1 MTLRTPHLFA
11 ALVFFLLASW
21 SSQAATTLKIATVL
35 PEGTSWMRE
44 MRGAARQIE
53 AETES
58 RVKLKFYPGGVMGTE
73 KSVMRKIRVGQLH
86 GGAFTIGSLGDLHR
100 DVEIYGLPFLFQ
112 SYDEVDYVR
121 ARMDDRI
128 REGLKEAGLVA
139 LAISEGGFAY
149 ILSNRPLRSLDDLPG
164 ARIWVA
170 ENDRLSQLA
179 LEMAGVS
186 PVPLPLASVYTAL
199 QTGLID
205 TVAAS
210 PSASIAFQWHTKV
223 RYLTDVPLVYL
234 AGVLAVDA
242 RAFAKL
248 SRVDQ
253 AIVAS
258 TIGRTAHRLDEMNRV
273 SDASAKLALK
283 DQGIEFVTS
292 SPGELQRWRSIAER
306 ALARVRVLGFYS
318 DDMIET
324 LEGHLGTYRS
334 RQDGASEMAD
344 PEPALSSARVARSPR
359 SDGSSAMSSARR
371 QNE

>member
-1 MTLRTPHLFA
+1 M
-11 ALVFFLLASW
+11 
-21 SSQAATTLKIATVL
+21 
-35 PEGTSWMRE
+35 
-44 MRGAARQIE
+44 
-53 AETES
+53 
-58 RVKLKFYPGGVMGTE
+58 
-73 KSVMRKIRVGQLH
+73 
-86 GGAFTIGSLGDLHR
+86 
-100 DVEIYGLPFLFQ
+100 
-112 SYDEVDYVR
+112 
-121 ARMDDRI
+121 
-128 REGLKEAGLVA
+128 
-139 LAISEGGFAY
+139 
-149 ILSNRPLRSLDDLPG
+149 
-164 ARIWVA
+164 
-170 ENDRLSQLA
+170 
-179 LEMAGVS
+179 
-186 PVPLPLASVYTAL
+186 
-199 QTGLID
+199 
-205 TVAAS
+205 
-210 PSASIAFQWHTKV
+210 

-258 TIGRTAHRLDEMNRV
+258 TIGRTADRLDEMNRV
-273 SDASAKLALK
+273 SNANAKLALK

-334 RQDGASEMAD
+334 RQDGASQMAD
-344 PEPALSSARVARSPR
+344 AEQALSSARVARSPR